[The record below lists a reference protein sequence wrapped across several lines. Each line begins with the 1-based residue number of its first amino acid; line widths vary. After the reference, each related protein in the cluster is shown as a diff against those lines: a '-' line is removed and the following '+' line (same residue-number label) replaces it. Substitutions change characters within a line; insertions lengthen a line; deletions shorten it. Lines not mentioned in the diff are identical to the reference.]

1 MLRARSLLSGRR
13 FPLRS
18 FATSVWNAASRDDV
32 TFYAAGIAFH
42 SLFSIFSL
50 LFLLSILVGLVGG
63 DPEKLLSLAA
73 FARGLLPE
81 KAEEFLGTV
90 MKIVS
95 RPVPKELLPV
105 AILTTLWTASNV
117 VQAMIHALN
126 RIYHL
131 ADEVR
136 KAWRTRLLALGLVG
150 SSAVL
155 LLLGFV
161 LMVFGND
168 LSGGFLEVERLRTR
182 IVAWA
187 LVARVPLSIL
197 VVFLGSLSLYW
208 LAPNFKQEH
217 RISWPGALVF
227 TVSWTVTT
235 LGFNIYL
242 REIAV
247 YDKVYGPMATV
258 VVVLVWVYLSALL
271 CLVGGEFNAAIHR
284 MRAAG
289 ERL

>member
-1 MLRARSLLSGRR
+1 VNRFRSLLSGRG

-18 FATSVWNAASRDDV
+18 FALSVWNSTARDDV
-32 TFYAAGIAFH
+32 PFYAAGIAFH

-95 RPVPKELLPV
+95 RPVPKQLLPV
-105 AILTTLWTASNV
+105 AIVTTLWTASNV

-131 ADEVR
+131 QDETR

-150 SSAVL
+150 SSAL
-155 LLLGFV
+155 LLILGFV
-161 LMVFGND
+161 LMVFGKD
-168 LSGGFLEVERLRTR
+168 LSGGVLEVERFRSWM
-182 IVAWA
+182 VAWA
-187 LVARVPLSIL
+187 LVVREPLSVL

-208 LAPNFKQEH
+208 VAPNFRQQH
-217 RISWPGALVF
+217 RISWPGALAF
-227 TVSWTVTT
+227 TVAWTVTT

-271 CLVGGEFNAAIHR
+271 CLIGGEINAAIHR
-284 MRAAG
+284 LRAARA
-289 ERL
+289 RL